1 MDTEIRDEDT
11 TKSEQQKNKKTKFS
25 IIAISVAVVVVLT
38 SLQYSKGLFVAATVN
53 GSPISRL
60 AIIETLEKQAGKQAL
75 DSMITEKLIKSG
87 TDNISV
93 SQEDIDSEIK
103 KIEQQVVSQ
112 GGTMDAA
119 LKQQGMT
126 MNQLQEQITMR
137 KKLEKLL
144 ADKTQVSDEEVSTYI
159 KDNKVTPS
167 NGQKLEDFKVQVKAQ
182 LQQQKFDQAAQQWM
196 SDLRT
201 NARINYYAKY

>member
-103 KIEQQVVSQ
+103 KIE
-112 GGTMDAA
+112 
-119 LKQQGMT
+119 
-126 MNQLQEQITMR
+126 
-137 KKLEKLL
+137 
-144 ADKTQVSDEEVSTYI
+144 
-159 KDNKVTPS
+159 
-167 NGQKLEDFKVQVKAQ
+167 
-182 LQQQKFDQAAQQWM
+182 
-196 SDLRT
+196 
-201 NARINYYAKY
+201 